1 MWSAQEYASQVS
13 KGIHDDTLE
22 ERLQIQFFG
31 DMRRASVKLDGKV
44 LAAKVNGTGGGG
56 AGVCEEGLVCV
67 RRGWW
72 GEGLVC
78 VRRGW
83 CGEGLVCVWG
93 SVTSHT

>member
-44 LAAKVNGTGGGG
+44 LAAKVNG
-56 AGVCEEGLVCV
+56 AGVCEE
-67 RRGWW
+67 
-72 GEGLVC
+72 
-78 VRRGW
+78 GW
-83 CGEGLVCVWG
+83 CGEGLVCGGVL
-93 SVTSHT
+93 SSHT